1 MRNVLSIFPDGID
14 TRVYFSDIC
23 LEDVPVMNT
32 YQELIKSEK
41 YSEASELLNNNDNIT
56 FYGAWVLNL
65 FSNRVK
71 NIGEYLLTKE
81 KPKPGIYQS
90 EEPTEGLTENTIWI
104 GD

>member
-65 FSNRVK
+65 FSNIEFTLSLIMFFSSHLFF
-71 NIGEYLLTKE
+71 IGSTLVAIKIFLY
-81 KPKPGIYQS
+81 
-90 EEPTEGLTENTIWI
+90 
-104 GD
+104 